1 MSPMS
6 IVTTMSPQIYDKIHR
21 GKPKILLKSLFS
33 FLNNHAMHV
42 SVTIMPKRV
51 KANDHEYN
59 IKFYFA

>member
-33 FLNNHAMHV
+33 FLNNHAMHH
-42 SVTIMPKRV
+42 TIMPKRV